1 MRSPIALRDF
11 VRYKCLNALFTGLSV
26 GSIFIIYTPLQPW
39 VYSLGGI
46 VLALAMLLIARYYVA
61 ILNRTWFWRISMGV
75 EIVMALLVLYFLIF
89 SYSYVTA
96 LFVYAG
102 YQLTFAFG
110 AYLVR
115 AETILIRKAKALTWL
130 DVYKQIGYLAGMV
143 VSFLFYKGLE
153 LGYGI
158 EQSSEQVYLLHY
170 LLLLVEVSVIYY
182 LYRAFHP
189 KVDSKQKL
197 S

>member
-1 MRSPIALRDF
+1 MRTTIALRDF

-61 ILNRTWFWRISMGV
+61 ILNRAWFWRISMGV
-75 EIVMALLVLYFLIF
+75 EIVMALLVLYFLLF

-115 AETILIRKAKALTWL
+115 AETLLIAKAKALTWL

-170 LLLLVEVSVIYY
+170 LLLLVEASVIYY
-182 LYRAFHP
+182 LYRAFHRA
-189 KVDSKQKL
+189 KRRTI
-197 S
+197 

>member
-61 ILNRTWFWRISMGV
+61 ILNRTWFWRISIGV
-75 EIVMALLVLYFLIF
+75 EIVMALLVLYFLLF

-115 AETILIRKAKALTWL
+115 AETLLIAKAKALTWL

-143 VSFLFYKGLE
+143 LSFLFYKGLE

-158 EQSSEQVYLLHY
+158 DQSNEQVYLLHY
-170 LLLLVEVSVIYY
+170 LLLIVEASVIYY
-182 LYRAFHP
+182 LYRAFHRP
-189 KVDSKQKL
+189 NRRTI
-197 S
+197 